1 MAGAAGSLSPD
12 VSAAW
17 EWSECGRIDT
27 SAIDTQ
33 QQPFGG
39 AISSLAMSQDGQ
51 LLVSNDGVAVAW
63 RVADPFDASEAL
75 WAKGGE
81 GAYNTDVSRDGRWVA
96 TSGDVR
102 LVFDAQ
108 DGTRVALPSDE
119 PPVNINF
126 ASICIGTEF
135 RFSPDGRYIAGKRYG
150 TQIDVFDLTTLEQ
163 VTTIETGGCGQG
175 LTYSADTITTPEGSF
190 RTSDWSA
197 TTALNPSPS
206 TGGLTST
213 CSVYLEPSSGAPTNC
228 CNGSCQTQFGKLVIP
243 GGKHA
248 SLSREGHW
256 LVTGGNL
263 VHLPSGELSIL
274 DADAS
279 EALFAPNGDV
289 IVGEKT
295 GDLVR
300 FCRND

>member
-17 EWSECGRIDT
+17 EWSECGRIPA
-27 SAIDTQ
+27 SAAK
-33 QQPFGG
+33 PLRPLAF
-39 AISSLAMSQDGQ
+39 AVSSLAMSADGE

-63 RVADPFDASEAL
+63 RVAEPFDASEVL

-81 GAYNTDVSRDGRWVA
+81 GAYNTDVSRDGRLVA

-102 LVFDAQ
+102 LVFDARNGNQ
-108 DGTRVALPSDE
+108 LMLPAMDAPGS
-119 PPVNINF
+119 INLS
-126 ASICIGTEF
+126 SICIGTEF

-150 TQIDVFDLTTLEQ
+150 TQVDVFDLTTLEQ
-163 VTTIETGGCGQG
+163 VARIETGGCGQG
-175 LTYSADTITTPEGSF
+175 LTFSADAITTPEGSF

-197 TTALNPSPS
+197 ITKLNPMTANS
-206 TGGLTST
+206 GLAAN
-213 CSVYLEPSSGAPTNC
+213 CAVYLEPTSGAPTAC
-228 CNGSCQTQFGKLVIP
+228 CNDSCITQAGDLVIK

-248 SLSREGHW
+248 SLSSEGHW
-256 LVTGGNL
+256 LVSGGTL
-263 VHLPSGELSIL
+263 AHLPSGVTRVL
-274 DADAS
+274 DEAGS

-289 IVGEKT
+289 IVGEEN